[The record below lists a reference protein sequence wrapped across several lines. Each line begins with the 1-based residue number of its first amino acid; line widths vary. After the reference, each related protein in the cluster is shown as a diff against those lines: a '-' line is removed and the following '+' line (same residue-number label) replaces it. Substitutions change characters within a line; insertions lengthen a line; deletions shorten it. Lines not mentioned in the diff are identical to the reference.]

1 MLIPMVI
8 FSVPLPRGRSGRVLP
23 AALDPLGHSTALV
36 GPVARMQK
44 RMGEAVARVARKV
57 NDTVENKTDSLGK
70 PSAPARLP
78 LGARTRIGCLEAGLY
93 FLLPRSK

>member
-8 FSVPLPRGRSGRVLP
+8 FSIPLLRGWSGCFLPPAVDPRNPSTSP
-23 AALDPLGHSTALV
+23 A
-36 GPVARMQK
+36 GPGAHMQK

-70 PSAPARLP
+70 PGAPARLP
-78 LGARTRIGCLEAGLY
+78 LGARRRIGCPGAGLY
-93 FLLPRSK
+93 FLLP